1 MSDKGESF
9 TEVPESRIVVKR
21 RTRLSLVWVIPIVAA
36 VAGAWITATRI
47 LSKGPEITI
56 VFQSADG
63 LEAHK
68 TKVNYNGLDI
78 GVLKTIRLS
87 DDRKS
92 MIATAQMSPNAKDL
106 LGKDAK
112 FWVVRPR
119 ISGMNVSGL
128 STLISGSYIGMQLGQ
143 SQEKG
148 FSFIALETP
157 PLTGDVPG
165 RLFALKTSA
174 LGSLD
179 FGTPVFF
186 RQLQVGQVVSY
197 ELDKGGEFLNV
208 KVFVQEPYDK
218 YVSPDTRFWQVSG
231 IDVSLSAN
239 GINIKTESLMSILAG
254 GVAFE
259 TPASD
264 LILPPA
270 EAGTTFNLFVDRTEA
285 FKPPVRDPHSYLLA
299 FKQSVRGLT
308 LGSPVQFYGITIG
321 EVTKI
326 RPQLD
331 VNTMECF
338 VEVGICVDP
347 ERYGVKFMDVSVGI
361 DSVVDHRKMID
372 TLISRG
378 VRAQLS
384 SGNLLTGS
392 LLVSLCFVPDAPAV
406 QLDWSQDPLHL
417 PTMPGK
423 LDSIEDSISGLINN
437 INQAVAGARGTLS
450 NADKL
455 IDSANQLVEPN
466 SVMNSELNSML
477 RQGSGAAR
485 SLRVL
490 ADYLER
496 HPEALIH
503 GKTGEGK

>member
-1 MSDKGESF
+1 MPDNDKSF
-9 TEVPESRIVVKR
+9 PEVPESKIITKK

-36 VAGAWITATRI
+36 VAGGWITVTHI

-56 VFQSADG
+56 VFKSADG

-78 GVLKTIRLS
+78 GVLKSIRLS
-87 DDRKS
+87 DDRRS
-92 MIATAQMSPNAKDL
+92 MIATAQMSPNAKEL
-106 LGKDAK
+106 LVKDTN

-119 ISGMNVSGL
+119 ISGLNVSGL
-128 STLISGSYIGMQLGQ
+128 STLISGNYIGMQLGR
-143 SQEKG
+143 SEERE
-148 FSFIALETP
+148 FSFVALETP

-165 RLFALKTSA
+165 RLFALKTPT

-179 FGTPVFF
+179 FGTPVYF

-197 ELDKGGEFLNV
+197 ELNKDGGFLNV
-208 KVFVQEPYDK
+208 KIFVEEPYDK

-264 LILPPA
+264 PILPPA
-270 EAGTTFNLFVDRTEA
+270 ETGTTFNLFGDRTKA
-285 FKPPVRDPHSYLLA
+285 FKPPVRDPHRYLLA

-308 LGSPVQFYGITIG
+308 LGAPVQFYGITIG
-321 EVTKI
+321 EVTEI
-326 RPQLD
+326 SPRLD

-347 ERYGVKFMDVSVGI
+347 ERYGVKFMDVSAGI
-361 DSVVDHRKMID
+361 DSMVDRRKMLD
-372 TLISRG
+372 TLVSRG

-384 SGNLLTGS
+384 TGNLLTGS
-392 LLVSLCFVPDAPAV
+392 LLVSFCFAPDAPPDS
-406 QLDWSQDPLHL
+406 LDWSQDPPQL
-417 PTMPGK
+417 PTVPDK
-423 LDSIEDSISGLINN
+423 LDSLED
-437 INQAVAGARGTLS
+437 
-450 NADKL
+450 
-455 IDSANQLVEPN
+455 
-466 SVMNSELNSML
+466 
-477 RQGSGAAR
+477 
-485 SLRVL
+485 
-490 ADYLER
+490 
-496 HPEALIH
+496 
-503 GKTGEGK
+503 